1 MIPDNDRF
9 RLIDLWREDDIYDPR
24 LVASVFSTSGFTRPA
39 NTTAYSAKDVM
50 TDGVKKAMEFPNF
63 SPVPGAAIHIL
74 NAIMISSNPAASPGA
89 FELLLFDSPQDLA
102 ADNSA
107 YSPSNSDILELLGV
121 VCFNSYNV
129 NAISSV
135 YHPASFGRLYA
146 RLAPGSTSLYGVL
159 VSTAAYTP
167 ISTENFHIKLW
178 GEMVR

>member
-1 MIPDNDRF
+1 MNPPDDNYRI
-9 RLIDLWREDDIYDPR
+9 IDLWREENVYDPR

-39 NTTAYSAKDVM
+39 NTTAYAAKDVM
-50 TDGVKKAMEFPNF
+50 TDGVKKAMEFPNL
-63 SPVPGAAIHIL
+63 SPVPGAAIDIL

-107 YSPSNSDILELLGV
+107 YSPSNSDIRELVGV
-121 VCFNSYNV
+121 IGFDSYNV
-129 NAISSV
+129 NAVSAV
-135 YHPASFGRLYA
+135 YSMATFGHLYV

-159 VSTAAYTP
+159 VAMSAYSP
-167 ISTENFHIKLW
+167 ISVENFHIKLW

>member
-121 VCFNSYNV
+121 VRFDRYNV

>member
-63 SPVPGAAIHIL
+63 SPVPGAAIDIL

-121 VCFNSYNV
+121 VCFDSYNV

-135 YHPASFGRLYA
+135 YHLASFGHLYV

>member
-39 NTTAYSAKDVM
+39 DTTAYSAKDVM

>member
-1 MIPDNDRF
+1 MKQHDDNYRI
-9 RLIDLWREDDIYDPR
+9 IDLWREDDIYDPR

-39 NTTAYSAKDVM
+39 DNTAYSAKDVM

-63 SPVPGAAIHIL
+63 SPVPGAAIDIL

-102 ADNSA
+102 TDNSA
-107 YSPSNSDILELLGV
+107 YSPSNSDIRELVGV
-121 VCFNSYNV
+121 IGFDSYNV
-129 NAISSV
+129 NAISAV
-135 YHPASFGRLYA
+135 YSMATFGHLYV

-159 VSTAAYTP
+159 IAMSAYSP
-167 ISTENFHIKLW
+167 ISVENFQIKLW

>member
-39 NTTAYSAKDVM
+39 DTTAYSAKDVM

-121 VCFNSYNV
+121 VCFDSYNV

-135 YHPASFGRLYA
+135 YHPASFGRLYV

>member
-39 NTTAYSAKDVM
+39 DTTAYSAKDVM

-121 VCFNSYNV
+121 VCFDSYNV